1 MYCLLSALCLAA
13 DRTRCHHD
21 VILKQSSARKCM
33 CSALVEFLVPCPH
46 SRIRILIVD
55 YILLE
60 MKHGTSQIT
69 KSDLFRSI
77 YVYTTSV
84 KKQMFFTIPGGPL
97 AYTSQHGPLPL
108 CELERALL
116 LAAGMGVT
124 AGTLAFLLR

>member
-1 MYCLLSALCLAA
+1 MSGLHCTIPNGASAPGKVSPPPKVAPGW
-13 DRTRCHHD
+13 T
-21 VILKQSSARKCM
+21 
-33 CSALVEFLVPCPH
+33 LVPVKG
-46 SRIRILIVD
+46 ST
-55 YILLE
+55 Y
-60 MKHGTSQIT
+60 
-69 KSDLFRSI
+69 
-77 YVYTTSV
+77 SV